1 MLFLWVFVLFK
12 SVLNARLL
20 SVEESSSRVN
30 MGPVEPSQQPR
41 ESSIAHEQA
50 DTTTNQVTTDEAQ
63 TAWLAKAI
71 GPGPPKVKLP
81 PVSTKTSSK
90 KKKRRNSKE
99 QPRKGKPI
107 ELLNQWRKKPKG
119 RNSKKQKVE
128 RTQWRR
134 SQLYPRCK
142 SPLVWL
148 VPYAC
153 AQSLP
158 IYTYFRHPRTAV

>member
-1 MLFLWVFVLFK
+1 
-12 SVLNARLL
+12 
-20 SVEESSSRVN
+20 VEESNSRVN

-63 TAWLAKAI
+63 TAWLAKDI

-99 QPRKGKPI
+99 QPRKGKANRTI
-107 ELLNQWRKKPKG
+107 EPVKEETEGEKLQETEG
-119 RNSKKQKVE
+119 
-128 RTQWRR
+128 
-134 SQLYPRCK
+134 
-142 SPLVWL
+142 
-148 VPYAC
+148 
-153 AQSLP
+153 
-158 IYTYFRHPRTAV
+158 

>member
-1 MLFLWVFVLFK
+1 MPYRVVITNGSFRDVNLLIIYGCCFFGFFVLFK

-30 MGPVEPSQQPR
+30 MGPVEPSQQPS

-63 TAWLAKAI
+63 TAWLAKDI

-90 KKKRRNSKE
+90 KKKEEIPKNNQE
-99 QPRKGKPI
+99 KGKPI
-107 ELLNQWRKKPKG
+107 ELLNQ
-119 RNSKKQKVE
+119 
-128 RTQWRR
+128 
-134 SQLYPRCK
+134 
-142 SPLVWL
+142 
-148 VPYAC
+148 
-153 AQSLP
+153 
-158 IYTYFRHPRTAV
+158 